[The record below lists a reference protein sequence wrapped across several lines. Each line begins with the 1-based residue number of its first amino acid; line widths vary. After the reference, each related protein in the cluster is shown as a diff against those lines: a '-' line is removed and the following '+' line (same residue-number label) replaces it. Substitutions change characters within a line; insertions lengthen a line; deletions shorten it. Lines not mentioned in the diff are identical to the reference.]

1 MLRRV
6 MGVSILIGSLMSG
19 CGEDEPPAAE
29 KGSFF
34 RRPAQPKA
42 ATAPPSGQVDAQGKL
57 AGDPEAVD
65 ALPTLSFRDEQ
76 FVESVTN
83 RDPFRDF
90 KHIFKAKA
98 PVSDQRKVK
107 MPDTSIDQMKLI
119 AIVSGVAR
127 PRAMVTDKAGK
138 GQVIV
143 RGDYIGR
150 PEVIQTGGAE
160 GVPVSLNWRVDRIRS
175 DEVVLS
181 RQDPTAPDRPPVVR
195 VMSLRDEEEG

>member
-1 MLRRV
+1 MLKRV
-6 MGVSILIGSLMSG
+6 LGYSLLAGVLFVS
-19 CGEDEPPAAE
+19 CGEDEPDPATGNPF
-29 KGSFF
+29 K
-34 RRPAQPKA
+34 RPGTLPTKPVAPQPNA
-42 ATAPPSGQVDAQGKL
+42 NGQA
-57 AGDPEAVD
+57 AGDPDAVE
-65 ALPTLSFRDEQ
+65 ALPTLSYRDEQ
-76 FVESVTN
+76 FVESLTN

-119 AIVSGVAR
+119 AIVSGVAK
-127 PRAMVTDKAGK
+127 PRAMVTDKTGK
-138 GQVIV
+138 GNVIV

-150 PEVIQTGGAE
+150 PEVVQTGGAE

-195 VMSLRDEEEG
+195 TMSLREDEEG

>member
-1 MLRRV
+1 MLRRIL
-6 MGVSILIGSLMSG
+6 GVSVLVGALGVG
-19 CGEDEPPAAE
+19 CGEDEPEGNQATFKPRSTPAKAVTP
-29 KGSFF
+29 
-34 RRPAQPKA
+34 PA
-42 ATAPPSGQVDAQGKL
+42 GQGGDGVT
-57 AGDPEAVD
+57 GDPDGVD
-65 ALPTLSFRDEQ
+65 ALPTLTYRDEQ

-107 MPDTSIDQMKLI
+107 MPDTSIDQMTLI

-127 PRAMVTDKAGK
+127 PRAMVTDKTGK

-195 VMSLRDEEEG
+195 TMTLREDEEEG